1 MNNIGSSSI
10 LVSEILNV
18 IFNYQPR
25 KKEVVV
31 VGYGWAGKSF
41 CDKIDKNLYNV
52 TVISKSDYMLNT
64 TKLKNSINN
73 DNDKLLIKPNYE
85 KIKFIK
91 DSCNEINEK
100 DKLIISGKKKI
111 EFDYLVIATGSTTN
125 DFNIKGVKENC
136 YFLKEL
142 SDLYKLKDAF
152 HKKDDQQIVVL
163 GGGPNGLELAFELS
177 KTNKQIKIIEAMTDI
192 LPTFTEETRRI
203 VKNEL
208 KNNGI
213 NLILNNKVNKIEKN
227 MIHSK
232 ENNLDKMFFFDTS
245 IWTCGIKPNS
255 ILKEKIIVDKNLKF
269 KNDIFFINA
278 SRGEIV
284 SLSDLAGNIEK
295 GKVQG
300 ACLDVLENE
309 KLQKFSE
316 EQKIALKAWTEII

>member
-111 EFDYLVIATGSTTN
+111 EFDYLVIATGSTTT

-177 KTNKQIKIIEAMTDI
+177 KTNKQIIIIEAMTDI

-203 VKNEL
+203 VKHE
-208 KNNGI
+208 
-213 NLILNNKVNKIEKN
+213 
-227 MIHSK
+227 
-232 ENNLDKMFFFDTS
+232 
-245 IWTCGIKPNS
+245 
-255 ILKEKIIVDKNLKF
+255 
-269 KNDIFFINA
+269 
-278 SRGEIV
+278 
-284 SLSDLAGNIEK
+284 
-295 GKVQG
+295 
-300 ACLDVLENE
+300 
-309 KLQKFSE
+309 
-316 EQKIALKAWTEII
+316 